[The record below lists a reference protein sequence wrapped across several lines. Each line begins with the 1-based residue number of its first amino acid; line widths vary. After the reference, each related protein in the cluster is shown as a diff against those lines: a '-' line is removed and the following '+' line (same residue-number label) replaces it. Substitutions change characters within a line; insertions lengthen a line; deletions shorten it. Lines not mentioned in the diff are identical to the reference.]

1 MNLKMHTEEVDNQK
15 RQNIVID
22 DMTLVKQCQEG
33 DSAAIRHIV
42 MRYQDRIY
50 NTILKI
56 CGNRDDAAELTQET
70 FVKLI
75 EKIDTFKG
83 NSSFYTWLFRVAV
96 NLTLNYCR
104 RKFKIAHQSIDA
116 NLGNDSDS
124 GAGQLKSYLV
134 DDSAKDPSVV
144 AQNNEAV
151 EILRLAIGKLD
162 ENQRAVIVLRDIE
175 GMTYIDIAETLEVE
189 VGTVKSRLSRARKN
203 LKEILEAL
211 L

>member
-1 MNLKMHTEEVDNQK
+1 MHTEDVDNQQ
-15 RQNIVID
+15 RENITID
-22 DMTLVKQCQEG
+22 DMTLVRQCQNG
-33 DSAAIRHIV
+33 DSSAMRHIV
-42 MRYQDRIY
+42 MRYQNRIY
-50 NTILKI
+50 NIILKI
-56 CGNRDDAAELTQET
+56 CSNRDDAAELTQET

-104 RKFKIAHQSIDA
+104 RQFKISAQSIDA
-116 NLGNDSDS
+116 DFGDGDDS
-124 GAGQLKSYLV
+124 GRGRLKSYLTDESA
-134 DDSAKDPSVV
+134 DDPLVA

-151 EILRLAIGKLD
+151 EIVKCAISKLD
-162 ENQRAVIVLRDIE
+162 EDHRAVIVLREIE
-175 GMTYIDIAETLEVE
+175 GMNYNEIAETLEVE
-189 VGTVKSRLSRARKN
+189 IGTVKSRLSRARAN